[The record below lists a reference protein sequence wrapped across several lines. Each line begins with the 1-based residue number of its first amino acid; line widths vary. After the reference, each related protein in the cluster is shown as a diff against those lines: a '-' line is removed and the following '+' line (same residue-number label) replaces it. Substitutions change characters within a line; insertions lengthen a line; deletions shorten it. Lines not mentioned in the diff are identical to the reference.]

1 MSLISRPVARFLL
14 LAASLTLVGAL
25 SSGCCKKKDS
35 GSASSDDSADPDTAP
50 VPSLAHGTPVPQ
62 SLSIPRT
69 GTSFTPPAGW
79 EQEQRNEWTIVHVPP
94 DAKGNI
100 EAFMAFVTFNKPNE
114 STRKI
119 GAISRVFGLKS
130 VKWGAR
136 EFIELPSGF
145 PATGAGGTCQDRVGT
160 PCEIHYYTINPGG
173 SEQILFV
180 YLVDTDRATTY
191 KESAVAALKSLKK
204 G

>member
-1 MSLISRPVARFLL
+1 MSIFSRPVSRFLL
-14 LAASLTLVGAL
+14 LLATFTVAGAL
-25 SSGCCKKKDS
+25 SSGCCKKGGDAPAN
-35 GSASSDDSADPDTAP
+35 GADTDTDTAP

-100 EAFMAFVTFNKPNE
+100 EALIAFVTFNKPNE

-119 GAISRVFGLKS
+119 GAMSRVFGLNS
-130 VKWGAR
+130 VRWGGR
-136 EFIELPSGF
+136 EFVELPSGF

-173 SEQILFV
+173 SEQILFM
-180 YLVDTDRATTY
+180 YLVDTDRATTH
-191 KESAVAALKSLKK
+191 KDSAVAALKSLKK